1 MATATRRETG
11 VRQMEDGPG
20 PDSPTE
26 LPAQGWKATLKR
38 TFGEFKRD
46 RASMTAA
53 GIAFYWFLALFP
65 MLIAAVGIL
74 ALVGAPQS
82 TISGIEGGVR
92 NVLPGSAANV
102 LTGAISNASSTA
114 AHAAG
119 LTAVVVGIAL
129 ALWSAS
135 SGMAA
140 VQVGLGVAYDV
151 PEDRTFVKKRA
162 MSLLLIGIALVLGG
176 VATALLVF
184 GRPIGDAIDNALPL
198 GGGFAVVWT
207 VVRWALTIL
216 AVLTLFAVFYA
227 LGPNR
232 KTPSW
237 TWLTPGGLVAVV
249 IWLAASVGFSF
260 YVSNFGGT
268 YGKTYGSLAGVIVL
282 VLWLYL
288 TAIALMVG
296 AELNGE
302 LEREKALRDR
312 GVAPTPESAEEGEA
326 LTDATNGQPPLERGV
341 RPKGRRARRA
351 SRGGA
356 PAEALVQPVTGCSS
370 PGGG

>member
-1 MATATRRETG
+1 MATTKREGG
-11 VRQMEDGPG
+11 VRQLENGPG
-20 PDSPTE
+20 PDSPTDV
-26 LPAQGWKATLKR
+26 PAQGWKATVKR

-74 ALVGAPQS
+74 ALIGAPQS
-82 TISGIEGGVR
+82 TINGISDGVR
-92 NVLPGSAANV
+92 SVLPGGAANV

-114 AHAAG
+114 AHTAG
-119 LTAVVVGIAL
+119 LTAAIIGIVL

-140 VQVGLGVAYDV
+140 VQVGMDVAYDV

-162 MSLLLIGIALVLGG
+162 MSLALIGIAFVLGG
-176 VATALLVF
+176 IATALLVF
-184 GRPIGDAIDNALPL
+184 GQPIGDAIDNALPL

-207 VVRWALTIL
+207 IVRWVLTIL

-227 LGPNR
+227 WGPNR

-237 TWLTPGGLVAVV
+237 KWLSPGGLVAVV

-312 GVAPTPESAEEGEA
+312 GYAPTPETAEEGEA
-326 LTDATNGQPPLERGV
+326 LTEAADRQQPPPMPRS
-341 RPKGRRARRA
+341 A
-351 SRGGA
+351 
-356 PAEALVQPVTGCSS
+356 
-370 PGGG
+370 

>member
-1 MATATRRETG
+1 MATATNRDG
-11 VRQMEDGPG
+11 AVRQLENGPG

-26 LPAQGWKATLKR
+26 VPAQGWKATVKR
-38 TFGEFKRD
+38 TVGEFKRD

-53 GIAFYWFLALFP
+53 GIAFYWFVALFP

-74 ALVGAPQS
+74 ALVGAPPS
-82 TISGIEGGVR
+82 TINGIADGVR
-92 NVLPGSAANV
+92 TVLPGSAATV

-119 LTAVVVGIAL
+119 LTAAIVGILL

-140 VQVGLGVAYDV
+140 VQVGLDVAYDV
-151 PEDRTFVKKRA
+151 PEDRTFVRKRA
-162 MSLLLIGIALVLGG
+162 MSLLLIGIAFVLGG

-184 GRPIGDAIDNALPL
+184 GKPIGDAIDNALPL
-198 GGGFAVVWT
+198 GGAFAGVWT

-216 AVLTLFAVFYA
+216 AVTALFATFYA

-232 KTPSW
+232 TTPSW
-237 TWLTPGGLVAVV
+237 KWLSPGGLVAVV
-249 IWLAASVGFSF
+249 IWLVASLGFSF
-260 YVSNFGGT
+260 YVSSFGGT

-312 GVAPTPESAEEGEA
+312 GVVPTPESAEEAEA
-326 LTDATNGQPPLERGV
+326 VIDATDGRATAPDAQP
-341 RPKGRRARRA
+341 ARRSA
-351 SRGGA
+351 
-356 PAEALVQPVTGCSS
+356 
-370 PGGG
+370 